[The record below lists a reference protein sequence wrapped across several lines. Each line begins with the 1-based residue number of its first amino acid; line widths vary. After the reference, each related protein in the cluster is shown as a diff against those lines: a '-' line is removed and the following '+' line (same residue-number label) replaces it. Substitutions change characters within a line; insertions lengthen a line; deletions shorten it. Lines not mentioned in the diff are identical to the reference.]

1 MKRILIDLSHIR
13 QKIHAGIYNA
23 AIDIVKGLLKYSDY
37 ELVLLIWEDQEDYI
51 DNWVGTQLE
60 KILLPLNQKD
70 YLDKTFKIKYCPDS
84 IIQLI
89 EKKGIDLI
97 FTTCYTFNSYIFPKK
112 YNQLGI
118 IYDMQPYHM
127 AKSEGHW
134 KYALYWLA
142 YSIVYYRLL
151 RNILVISDYIGKEV
165 KKYSGR
171 NSQTIYLSYTER
183 NISEETIES
192 LEGVR
197 YILDVNS
204 FVKHKNTER
213 LIRAFSLI
221 SDKFSQMV
229 LYLKGYSL
237 SEERNKAIQETISS
251 LNLKDRVII
260 DANNRSSA
268 EMAYLYN
275 HADLFVSP
283 SLMEGFGL
291 TPIEAAMHGCQI
303 TVSDIPTLV
312 EVTDGKVPTFDPLSE
327 KSIADT
333 IEKLLRSPMPQ
344 DRKEYLACYY
354 SGRYSHE
361 LQSKK
366 YIDVINGLLNID

>member
-13 QKIHAGIYNA
+13 QTIHAGIYNA
-23 AIDIVKGLLKYSDY
+23 AIDIVKGLVKYSDY
-37 ELVLLIWEDQEDYI
+37 EIVLLIWEDQEDYI
-51 DNWVGTQLE
+51 DNWVGVHLE

-70 YLDKTFKIKYCPDS
+70 YLDKYCKIKCCPHS

-89 EKKGIDLI
+89 EKKEIDLV

-112 YNQLGI
+112 YHQLGI

-127 AKSEGHW
+127 AKNDGHW
-134 KYALYWLA
+134 KYALYWLV
-142 YSIVYYRLL
+142 YSVIYYRLL
-151 RNILVISDYIGKEV
+151 KNILVISDYIGKEV

-171 NSQTIYLSYTER
+171 NTQTVYLSYTES
-183 NISEETIES
+183 NISEEPIAS
-192 LEGVR
+192 LKDVR
-197 YILDVNS
+197 YILDINS

-221 SDKFSQMV
+221 CDKYPQMV

-237 SEERNKAIQETISS
+237 NEERSKELEDIIIS
-251 LNLKDRVII
+251 LNLNDRIII
-260 DANNRSSA
+260 DATNRSSA

-303 TVSDIPTLV
+303 AVSDIPTLV
-312 EVTDGKVPTFDPLSE
+312 EVTDGKVPTFNPFSE

-333 IEKLLRSPMPQ
+333 IDKMLRLPTPQ
-344 DRKEYLACYY
+344 DERRRLACYY
-354 SGRYSHE
+354 SERYSLE
-361 LQSKK
+361 VQSNK
-366 YIDVINGLLNID
+366 YIEIINQLIT